1 MLAEDFAG
9 RVLAFDLPAAV
20 IYADVVARR
29 EREGQPVAMADA
41 QMAATCLAH
50 GARLATRNVRHFEGL
65 GVPWVNPW
73 KS

>member
-20 IYADVVARR
+20 IYADVVAKR

-41 QMAATCLAH
+41 HVAANCLAH
-50 GARLATRNVRHFEGL
+50 SAHMATRNVRHFEGMGL
-65 GVPWVNPW
+65 TWVNPW
-73 KS
+73 LS

>member
-20 IYADVVARR
+20 IYADVVAKR

-41 QMAATCLAH
+41 QMAATCLVH
-50 GARLATRNVRHFEGL
+50 GARLAKGNVRHFEAL